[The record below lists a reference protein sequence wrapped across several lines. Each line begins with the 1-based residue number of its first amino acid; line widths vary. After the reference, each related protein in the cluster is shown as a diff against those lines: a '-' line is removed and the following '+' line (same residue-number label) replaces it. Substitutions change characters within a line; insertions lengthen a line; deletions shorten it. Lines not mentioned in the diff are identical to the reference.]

1 MGSRA
6 DDHPLGTDYNARN
19 NQRNSFT
26 DLVLVD
32 DLIRQLSKEED
43 EVPLV
48 AYPASE
54 RGVTDYEHFT
64 AKSID
69 NFITNAAARLMDQ
82 GLDSISS
89 EDCGE
94 DDSPIIGLLGPSNF
108 DYVITMLALSR
119 LGYAVLILSPRLA
132 IAAYE
137 SLLEET
143 ECNLLVYASQMDSVV
158 DEIGKRRPLNSLHVV
173 PRCEYERNP
182 TSSSMC
188 PTRPVDVSLGKK
200 TAYIMHSSGSTGLPK
215 CNYVSHASCLSNFAN
230 GHPLKALLTVPL
242 YHMYGHASLFRAFY
256 QRKTC
261 YMYNASLPL
270 TSSNLTAAIEAV
282 RPGVFLCVPYG
293 LKLIAENQKGID
305 ALKTCKVVAFAG
317 SGCPDELG
325 DFLTNEGIK
334 LVGGFGTYVLS
345 TVDPLSMLIP

>member
-1 MGSRA
+1 MGPTVE
-6 DDHPLGTDYNARN
+6 DLPCGPDHDAHNE
-19 NQRNSFT
+19 QRKGFT
-26 DLVLVD
+26 DLILVD
-32 DLIRQLSKEED
+32 DLIRQRAKEED
-43 EVPLV
+43 GVPLL

-69 NFITNAAARLMDQ
+69 NFITNAADRLTDQ
-82 GLDSISS
+82 GLDRISA

-94 DDSPIIGLLGPSNF
+94 DDSPIIALLGPSNF

-143 ECNLLVYASQMDSVV
+143 ECSLLVYSSQMDSVV
-158 DEIGKRRPLNSLHVV
+158 DEIKKRRPLNSLYVI
-173 PRCEYERNP
+173 PRSEFESDQVR
-182 TSSSMC
+182 SSMC
-188 PTRPVDVSLGKK
+188 PARPVDDSLGEK
-200 TAYIMHSSGSTGLPK
+200 TAYIMHSSGSTGFPK
-215 CNYVSHASCLSNFAN
+215 CIYVSHTSCLSNFAN
-230 GHPLKALLTVPL
+230 GHPLKALLSVPL

-261 YMYNASLPL
+261 YMYNAALPL
-270 TSSNLTAAIEAV
+270 ISSHLTAAIEAV

-293 LKLIAENQKGID
+293 LKLIVENRKGID
-305 ALKTCKVVAFAG
+305 ALKTCNVVAFAG
-317 SGCPDELG
+317 SDCPDELG
-325 DFLTNEGIK
+325 DSLTHEGIK

-345 TVDPLSMLIP
+345 TIDPSFMLIP